1 MGSVL
6 PPDVQIIA
14 NKAEKIVNI
23 ARKHKSVSSELTE
36 ETHAIAVMA
45 EVLRSLQ
52 RACKAIEDAL
62 NRKIEV
68 VSEVEAELETYMNMS
83 RWHKHAEEPAPDG
96 AEIEIYNELTNS
108 IHIGNSHVIADEEYW
123 RLLNFTKKVS

>member
-1 MGSVL
+1 MSSVL

-36 ETHAIAVMA
+36 EIQAIAVMA
-45 EVLRSLQ
+45 GILRSLQ
-52 RACKAIEDAL
+52 RASKAIEDVL
-62 NRKIEV
+62 NHKIKV
-68 VSEVEAELETYMNMS
+68 VSEIESELETYRNMVL
-83 RWHKHAEEPAPDG
+83 WHKQSEEPAPDNT
-96 AEIEIYNELTNS
+96 EIEIYNELTNS
-108 IHIGNSHVIADEEYW
+108 IHIGNSCVIADEEYW

>member
-1 MGSVL
+1 MGNIL

-23 ARKHKSVSSELTE
+23 ARKHKSISSEMTE

-52 RACKAIEDAL
+52 RASKAIEDAL
-62 NRKIEV
+62 NHKIKV
-68 VSEVEAELETYMNMS
+68 VSEIETELETCMNMV
-83 RWHKHAEEPAPDG
+83 RWHKHAEEPAPDNT
-96 AEIEIYNELTNS
+96 EIEIYNELTNS
-108 IHIGNSHVIADEEYW
+108 IHIGNSCVIADEEYW